1 MNTGMPPNGYN
12 YSFEKKKSVG
22 FADNYDTD
30 RSIEKEPSEHYN
42 FGRSAESKQASY
54 IQNDYY
60 ESKLFPANVLE
71 GDSKHTADGA
81 G

>member
-1 MNTGMPPNGYN
+1 MNIGMPPNGYS
-12 YSFEKKKSVG
+12 YSFEKKNSTG
-22 FADNYDTD
+22 LADQYPTD
-30 RSIEKEPSEHYN
+30 RSQEKEASEHYN

-60 ESKLFPANVLE
+60 NSNLFPANVLE
-71 GDSKHTADGA
+71 GDSKYTADGA